1 MIESFGSDEM
11 PMDSSENGH
20 NRGMPAS
27 KEATNRWE
35 ERIVADDGDTVE
47 PLQRVVKPEVS
58 LSLVLSRDDS

>member
-11 PMDSSENGH
+11 PMDSS
-20 NRGMPAS
+20 MPAS